1 MTLPVVYRSIRL
13 CAEELAQGIKFTVAL
28 IHSRQKASK
37 LLTTCAQMHDVAY
50 ATGKE
55 FPYLVYLIF
64 GSVTEK
70 KFGAY

>member
-28 IHSRQKASK
+28 LSRQKASK
-37 LLTTCAQMHDVAY
+37 LLATCAQMHDVAY